1 MVPRNGSILNTTRV
15 EAIMVVAGDPGNNPG
30 SGSEAGGVPI
40 TEKEALRR
48 LRQDEDQSLRYYAA
62 WWLGKMR
69 SRHADTLPLLCAA
82 LGQRRRQPQAADVEH
97 NAVARN
103 AARALGKLG
112 QAEAVPALLE
122 ALEDDDDGLR
132 EAAAR
137 ALGELASQAAVEPLC
152 ARLASGPSEAGAVQE
167 GSSRLREPCEALLE
181 ALGDIGQASPAVLA
195 VVRPFVGHERPVIRS
210 AACRALLQLTGEPH
224 WGETLVALLDHPQL
238 QVRRAALMDL
248 GAAGWRPAL
257 GPIRRTLAENSL
269 KLIALRGLIE
279 QGPKPAPMLSVLQD
293 PEIAAVLA
301 AMDDLL

>member
-1 MVPRNGSILNTTRV
+1 MTR
-15 EAIMVVAGDPGNNPG
+15 AQATMAAAGDPANGA
-30 SGSEAGGVPI
+30 EAGGVPI
-40 TEKEALRR
+40 TEEEALRR

-69 SRHADTLPLLCAA
+69 SRHPDTLPLLCAA
-82 LGQRRRQPQAADVEH
+82 LGQRQRRTQAADVEH

-112 QAEAVPALLE
+112 QTEAVPALLA
-122 ALEDDDDGLR
+122 ALDDEDDGLR

-167 GSSRLREPCEALLE
+167 GSSRLREPCEAMLE
-181 ALGDIGQASPAVLA
+181 ALGAIGHASPEVVAVI
-195 VVRPFVGHERPVIRS
+195 RPFVDHGRPLIRS
-210 AACRALLQLTGEPH
+210 AACRALLQLTREAA
-224 WGETLVALLDHPQL
+224 WGELLLGLLDHPQL

-248 GAAGWRPAL
+248 GAVGWRPAL
-257 GPIRRTLAENSL
+257 EPIRRTLAENSL
-269 KLIALRGLIE
+269 KLIALRGLVE
-279 QGPKPAPMLSVLQD
+279 EGQKPASGPVLSLD
-293 PEIAAVLA
+293 PELASLLA